1 MTTIDILISVLEN
14 QKKLCCQ
21 NTEMHLELIC
31 EQLIYT
37 YGINA
42 TYSGKSIY
50 IDDKRVASIQ
60 TSKQPCAETK
70 NCVGIE
76 KYKIL

>member
-1 MTTIDILISVLEN
+1 MMITDILTNVLEN

-21 NTEMHLELIC
+21 NTEMHLEFIC
-31 EQLIYT
+31 EKLIYT

-42 TYSGKSIY
+42 RYSGKSIY

-60 TSKQPCAETK
+60 TCKECKDS
-70 NCVGIE
+70 VGIY
-76 KYKIL
+76 KYHIL

>member
-1 MTTIDILISVLEN
+1 MMITDILANVLEN

-31 EQLIYT
+31 EQLVYT

-50 IDDKRVASIQ
+50 IDNKRVASIQ
-60 TSKQPCAETK
+60 TCKETTG
-70 NCVGIE
+70 CVGIE

>member
-1 MTTIDILISVLEN
+1 MMTTDILTNVLEN

-50 IDDKRVASIQ
+50 IDDKRVVSIQ
-60 TSKQPCAETK
+60 TCKQPCAETK

>member
-1 MTTIDILISVLEN
+1 MMTTDILTSVLEN

-31 EQLIYT
+31 EQLVYT

-50 IDDKRVASIQ
+50 IDNKRVASIQ
-60 TSKQPCAETK
+60 TCKEATS
-70 NCVGIE
+70 CVGIE

>member
-1 MTTIDILISVLEN
+1 MMTTDILISVLEN
-14 QKKLCCQ
+14 QKKLCCH

-31 EQLIYT
+31 EQLTYT

-60 TSKQPCAETK
+60 TCKETK
-70 NCVGIE
+70 DCVGIE